1 MAYLG
6 PKLEVSLAV
15 RRHAR
20 GISALAANSNGDYAQ
35 PARFPEQIMGSQAES
50 VAVCEFRKFRPTT
63 NESKVPFG
71 SLVIFICLLLSGC
84 GGGGGTGGG
93 GAPPPNVP
101 SLSAIAPS
109 TTVAG
114 ASSIVLSLYGSNFES
129 AASVE
134 WNGTQLKSSWVS
146 ATQMNATIPTS
157 NLSAAGS
164 AQVTVVNPSPGGGT
178 SAGQTFTILANS
190 SYASTWI
197 RTVPGITVP
206 NDVVWDG
213 THGNLYVSVSS
224 NDPTNPNVIAII
236 NPLTG
241 TVGSTIQAGS
251 NPDLLSISSD
261 SSYLWAALD
270 GGNSVRRFLLPGFAK
285 DISFSLPPN
294 TFNIPSQAVSL
305 LAAPA
310 SPHTVALVLGNW
322 GESPPGDG
330 VYIYDDATQR
340 PTFVPGS
347 WGTGGGP
354 FIDWI
359 QWGGNDSTI
368 YGNQYFTIDQG
379 GIATLDV
386 TSSGVSFV
394 AYKGGQAGPALTQ
407 YDTSNGL
414 LYSFGAAFNP
424 VNGSLV
430 STFDVPDF
438 NPACTAD
445 ASLNR
450 YFCVVAYPVGGT
462 DVSNFELWVFNL
474 NTYALLDRVYFGST
488 QGTEYSPLTGTPNQ
502 LVRWG
507 NAGLAVTTF
516 TGTYVGTGGVFLI
529 DGAAV
534 NPNVAPDSSSGTASQ
549 AYTWITSLTP
559 QQSTTTSNS
568 VNVTIDGSNFT
579 KTSTACVNCNYLQFE
594 FLPTTY
600 VSSTQL
606 SVTIPVGMLA
616 TSGPLP
622 ISIFD
627 GATNLFSSN
636 ALAFTAGSPSSD
648 GGQVTALNL
657 AGLGMAWDGNSQ
669 LLYVGTADYD
679 GAYPNSIVAI
689 NAGSGAVAH
698 SQNVGSDPSFLSVS
712 ANGQYLYTAFAATT
726 EMTQLELPG
735 LNSPLAWALNN
746 PLSSEVYWPGDM
758 KAAPVSPHTT
768 AVALLDLDSMPA
780 ELGGVVIFDDNVLRH
795 DFALYNPSYPY
806 DTVAWGGT
814 DEILTASQVPLSI
827 FQVTPSGVSSVVVG
841 PTSFNDGDLMHE
853 DFGTGFI
860 YSEAGNVAD
869 PSTQA
874 QVGTYGASGLVAP
887 DSTLNSVFI
896 LGQTASQVNT
906 NNYTIDSFNESAYTA
921 ISSITLTNLLGTPIE
936 LVRWGTSGLAMLT
949 ANQNGGPAGMLYLI
963 QAPNFVTN
971 TQTVASLS
979 SPPQELVQRRWKA
992 PSKADILRTM
1002 RERNSGS
1009 LQSGKNLSR
1018 RRFRGVVGV
1027 PSR

>member
-1 MAYLG
+1 M
-6 PKLEVSLAV
+6 
-15 RRHAR
+15 
-20 GISALAANSNGDYAQ
+20 
-35 PARFPEQIMGSQAES
+35 
-50 VAVCEFRKFRPTT
+50 T
-63 NESKVPFG
+63 
-71 SLVIFICLLLSGC
+71 
-84 GGGGGTGGG
+84 
-93 GAPPPNVP
+93 
-101 SLSAIAPS
+101 
-109 TTVAG
+109 
-114 ASSIVLSLYGSNFES
+114 
-129 AASVE
+129 
-134 WNGTQLKSSWVS
+134 
-146 ATQMNATIPTS
+146 ATIPAS
-157 NLSAAGS
+157 DLAAAGS
-164 AQVTVVNPSPGGGT
+164 GQVTVVNPSPGGGT
-178 SAGQTFTILANS
+178 SAGQIFTILATGPS
-190 SYASTWI
+190 TTTWI
-197 RTVPGITVP
+197 RNVAGITVP

-213 THGNLYVSVSS
+213 AHGNLYASVSS

-241 TVGSTIQAGS
+241 TVGSTIQTGN

-270 GGNSVRRFLLPGFAK
+270 GANAVQRFLLPGLTK
-285 DISFSLPPN
+285 DISFPLPPN
-294 TFNIPSQAVSL
+294 PYNIPPQAVSL
-305 LAAPA
+305 QAAPA
-310 SPHTVALVLGNW
+310 SPHTVAVVSGNW

-379 GIATLDV
+379 GIATLNV

-394 AYKGGQAGPALTQ
+394 AYNGGKADPYLTQ
-407 YDTSNGL
+407 YEGSGL
-414 LYSFGAAFNP
+414 LYSLGAAFNP

-430 STFDVPDF
+430 ATFDFPEY

-445 ASLNR
+445 SSLNR

-474 NTYALLDRVYFGST
+474 NTYALLNRVYFGST

-507 NAGLAVTTF
+507 NAGLAVTTI

-534 NPNVAPDSSSGTASQ
+534 NPNVAPDSSSGTPTLP
-549 AYTWITSLTP
+549 YIWMTSLTP
-559 QQSTTTSNS
+559 QQATSTGSS
-568 VNVTIDGSNFT
+568 VNVTINGTNFT

-594 FLPTTY
+594 YLPTTY
-600 VSSTQL
+600 VNSTQL
-606 SVTIPVGMLA
+606 NVTIPASLLG

-627 GATNLFSSN
+627 SATNLFSGN
-636 ALAFTAGSPSSD
+636 ALAFTAGSPS
-648 GGQVTALNL
+648 GNGAQVTTLNL

-669 LLYVGTADYD
+669 LLYLATADYD

-689 NAGSGAVAH
+689 NAGSGAVAQ
-698 SQNVGSDPSFLSVS
+698 SQNVGSDPAFLSVS
-712 ANGQYLYTAFAATT
+712 ANGQYLYAAFATAT
-726 EMTQLELPG
+726 EMTQLQLPG
-735 LNSPLAWALNN
+735 LNSPLTWALNN
-746 PLSSEVYWPGDM
+746 PLSSAVYWPGDM

-768 AVALLDLDSMPA
+768 AVTLLDPGWQPA
-780 ELGGVVIFDDNVLRH
+780 ELGGVAIFDDSVLRPNYAP
-795 DFALYNPSYPY
+795 FSPSYLY

-827 FQVTPSGVSSVVVG
+827 FQVTPSGVSSTVVG
-841 PTSFNDGDLMHE
+841 PTSFNNGDLMHE

-860 YSEAGNVAD
+860 YSDTGNVAD
-869 PSTQA
+869 PTTQA
-874 QVGTYGASGLVAP
+874 QVGAYGASGLVAP

-896 LGQTASQVNT
+896 LGQTASQVST
-906 NNYTIDSFNESAYTA
+906 NNYTIDSFNESAYTP
-921 ISSITLTNLLGTPIE
+921 ISSIILTNLLGTPIE
-936 LVRWGTSGLAMLT
+936 LTRWGTSGLAVLT
-949 ANQNGGPAGMLYLI
+949 ANQDGGPAGMLYLI
-963 QAPNFVTN
+963 RDPNFVTN
-971 TQTVASLS
+971 AQAAASRS
-979 SPPQELVQRRWKA
+979 FPPQELVQRRWKGS
-992 PSKADILRTM
+992 SKTDILRTM
-1002 RERNSGS
+1002 RERNTRSVH
-1009 LQSGKNLSR
+1009 SGKNRSR
-1018 RRFRGVVGV
+1018 RQIRGFVGV